1 MRRVR
6 CLSFRCGVSCFV
18 VFPPCWYRSRNG
30 LVAWQVSLA
39 SPVYYGGDFRPHF
52 TTFDPDYREIVAAH
66 DKVSKQQIW
75 G

>member
-1 MRRVR
+1 MKRVR
-6 CLSFRCGVSCFV
+6 CLSFRCGVSCCFSTV
-18 VFPPCWYRSRNG
+18 LVSRHG

>member
-1 MRRVR
+1 MA
-6 CLSFRCGVSCFV
+6 VS
-18 VFPPCWYRSRNG
+18 
-30 LVAWQVSLA
+30 QVSLA

-66 DKVSKQQIW
+66 DKVSKQQLW